1 MVSIQEQFIIKSGL
15 WWRMYGTFFKAPEM
29 AARHV
34 GKIID
39 FLDDKFDEK
48 NEHMIDDKHKKLQTV
63 HNWIGN
69 KNKASTKTLQALDEL
84 FRKRK

>member
-1 MVSIQEQFIIKSGL
+1 MFYNLKYVLVFWKINVNII
-15 WWRMYGTFFKAPEM
+15 FKVPDM

>member
-1 MVSIQEQFIIKSGL
+1 MFFNLKYILVLWRINKNIFLKLPILLQDMLAKLSI
-15 WWRMYGTFFKAPEM
+15 
-29 AARHV
+29 
-34 GKIID
+34 
-39 FLDDKFDEK
+39 FLDYKFDEK
-48 NEHMIDDKHKKLQTV
+48 NEHMIDDKHRKLQTV

>member
-1 MVSIQEQFIIKSGL
+1 MLAKLSI
-15 WWRMYGTFFKAPEM
+15 
-29 AARHV
+29 
-34 GKIID
+34 

-48 NEHMIDDKHKKLQTV
+48 NEHMIDDKHRKLQTV

>member
-1 MVSIQEQFIIKSGL
+1 MWIFFLKFPIWLQDMLAKLSI
-15 WWRMYGTFFKAPEM
+15 
-29 AARHV
+29 
-34 GKIID
+34 

>member
-1 MVSIQEQFIIKSGL
+1 MVFVKLPIWLQDMLAKLSI
-15 WWRMYGTFFKAPEM
+15 
-29 AARHV
+29 
-34 GKIID
+34 

-48 NEHMIDDKHKKLQTV
+48 NEHMIDDKHRKLQTV

-69 KNKASTKTLQALDEL
+69 RNKVSTKTLQALDEL

>member
-1 MVSIQEQFIIKSGL
+1 MSWLFEKNWNIFPVFFQSS
-15 WWRMYGTFFKAPEM
+15 RYGCKTCLQNC
-29 AARHV
+29 HT
-34 GKIID
+34 
-39 FLDDKFDEK
+39 FDEK

>member
-1 MVSIQEQFIIKSGL
+1 
-15 WWRMYGTFFKAPEM
+15 MYGTFFKAPEM

-39 FLDDKFDEK
+39 LLDDKFDEK
-48 NEHMIDDKHKKLQTV
+48 NEHMIDDKHRKLQTV
-63 HNWIGN
+63 HNWIEN

>member
-1 MVSIQEQFIIKSGL
+1 MLAKLSI
-15 WWRMYGTFFKAPEM
+15 
-29 AARHV
+29 
-34 GKIID
+34 
-39 FLDDKFDEK
+39 FLDYKFDEK
-48 NEHMIDDKHKKLQTV
+48 NEHMIDDKHRKLQTV